1 MRNQL
6 GQFEFVAAPTV
17 QGRLE
22 LGGVEVSV
30 RADLLVDFGTERG
43 ASHGC
48 QDKTDEDALQRKKRW
63 QVRDSINPMIGPVNR
78 RCLTAVAAGS
88 DPDHF

>member
-1 MRNQL
+1 L
-6 GQFEFVAAPTV
+6 V
-17 QGRLE
+17 LC
-22 LGGVEVSV
+22 GVEVSV

-63 QVRDSINPMIGPVNR
+63 QVRDSINPKNGAINR
-78 RCLTAVAAGS
+78 RYLTTLVAAGS